1 MTTQAAANTCN
12 GIEGSKD
19 GIFARRSN
27 RPRAE
32 AGSRRPA
39 TSRRASAQLPDPDR
53 DAQAVELLPLVRQIA
68 FQMRGHLPA
77 HVEVDDLVSAG
88 VLGLLDAVRRFDS
101 SKHVKLESYARYRIR
116 GAILDGLRELDAASR
131 DMRKKNK
138 KAEKVYRELET
149 RLGRPVRNE
158 DMAEALGVSLKKWY
172 RTVNELQPLGVDW
185 LFPMEAAEIKPPDQ
199 ESLVAKDNEDTA
211 FDRCYQREQWDIL
224 ARAMA
229 CLSERDRELMTLYY
243 GRELTM
249 KEIGEELGI
258 DESRVSQLHSAAV
271 GQLRSKV
278 QAMLRA
284 PQPKTPPAYMVA
296 AIESSELPQAA

>member
-12 GIEGSKD
+12 GIEGSND

-149 RLGRPVRNE
+149 
-158 DMAEALGVSLKKWY
+158 
-172 RTVNELQPLGVDW
+172 
-185 LFPMEAAEIKPPDQ
+185 
-199 ESLVAKDNEDTA
+199 
-211 FDRCYQREQWDIL
+211 
-224 ARAMA
+224 
-229 CLSERDRELMTLYY
+229 
-243 GRELTM
+243 
-249 KEIGEELGI
+249 
-258 DESRVSQLHSAAV
+258 
-271 GQLRSKV
+271 
-278 QAMLRA
+278 
-284 PQPKTPPAYMVA
+284 
-296 AIESSELPQAA
+296 